1 MTASANRKAAGRKST
16 TGLPDIQGCQTGI
29 WHELRLREE
38 ARARAIAEKY
48 AVTKPVRR
56 TFIGGLLRRLTHAN
70 PLSSQH

>member
-1 MTASANRKAAGRKST
+1 MTASARPKTAGRKSA

-48 AVTKPVRR
+48 AVTKPARR
-56 TFIGGLLRRLTHAN
+56 TLISGLLRRLIHVN
-70 PLSSQH
+70 PLPSQY

>member
-48 AVTKPVRR
+48 AVTKPARR
-56 TFIGGLLRRLTHAN
+56 TLISGLLRRLIHVN